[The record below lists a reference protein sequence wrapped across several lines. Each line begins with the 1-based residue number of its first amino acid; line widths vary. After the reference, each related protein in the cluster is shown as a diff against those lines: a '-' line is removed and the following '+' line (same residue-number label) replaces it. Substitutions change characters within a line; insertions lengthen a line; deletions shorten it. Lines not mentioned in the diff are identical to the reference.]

1 MDDYLQPV
9 AGSYCVRRGGFG
21 IETETVWSATTRTDV
36 SIVAT
41 PRDRVPD
48 DVDPIGVDAL
58 PDEAE
63 LAERIARE
71 AIADDRVRRRR
82 DRRQNYDL
90 LVESLESARGDADE
104 YYLTVDDAPVA
115 LDITSDS
122 VDITDA
128 QESAWYYVDELV
140 VRRTEDEE
148 IAPED
153 GDVVECL
160 IDD

>member
-1 MDDYLQPV
+1 M
-9 AGSYCVRRGGFG
+9 
-21 IETETVWSATTRTDV
+21 
-36 SIVAT
+36 
-41 PRDRVPD
+41 
-48 DVDPIGVDAL
+48 DAL